1 MPRIDAFLKLGREQG
16 CSDIHFT
23 VGLPPLVRLDGELT
37 PLKYREL
44 SSEEI
49 SSIVREV
56 LDPPR
61 LAHLDET
68 GSVDFS
74 YSAEGSGRFRVNAC
88 KQHRGLSAIC
98 RVIPEKV
105 PTLTELG
112 LPPVISRF
120 TGLRSGMVLVTGAAG
135 TGKSTT
141 LAAMVDEINRNQ
153 NQNIITLEDPI
164 EFVHQSQKSLVIQ
177 REIGSHLH
185 GFGDGLRAA
194 LRQDPDVIL
203 VGELRDYESTRAG
216 LTPPSTAWW
225 TRSRPR
231 PRPRSATPSPRPS
244 SACSPRSWSGRRT
257 AAAGGRS
264 WRSSL

>member
-23 VGLPPLVRLDGELT
+23 VGLPLVRLDGELT
-37 PLKYREL
+37 PLKCDL
-44 SSEEI
+44 TSDEI

-74 YSAEGSGRFRVNAC
+74 YSAEGAGRFRVNAC

-105 PTLTELG
+105 PTLAELG

-141 LAAMVDEINRNQ
+141 L
-153 NQNIITLEDPI
+153 P
-164 EFVHQSQKSLVIQ
+164 
-177 REIGSHLH
+177 
-185 GFGDGLRAA
+185 
-194 LRQDPDVIL
+194 PC
-203 VGELRDYESTRAG
+203 STRSTGTRTQHHCLETPSSSCRVRVPDHPAG
-216 LTPPSTAWW
+216 DRLRTTGSGTD
-225 TRSRPR
+225 SG
-231 PRPRSATPSPRPS
+231 PRSGRTP
-244 SACSPRSWSGRRT
+244 T
-257 AAAGGRS
+257 
-264 WRSSL
+264 